1 MLDIES
7 CVKLL
12 RTLVVAVSMCM
23 AIHWFSG
30 CQHFCHHSRETFVS
44 ACLFGSQ
51 LKNIVARCELVHG
64 FHMGVVHHMLHTG
77 LMRQPE
83 TFLGLECKRY
93 ELIGIVSW
101 YLIPSN
107 EILKYFYTFVGF

>member
-1 MLDIES
+1 
-7 CVKLL
+7 
-12 RTLVVAVSMCM
+12 
-23 AIHWFSG
+23 
-30 CQHFCHHSRETFVS
+30 
-44 ACLFGSQ
+44 
-51 LKNIVARCELVHG
+51 
-64 FHMGVVHHMLHTG
+64 MGVIHHMLHTG

-107 EILKYFYTFVGF
+107 EILKYFFTFVGF